1 MVALSLFRIT
11 ESRCS
16 VKRVSRNFQRRRL
29 TLTASLFAVLL
40 VASSLPANA
49 HQPVNLSATDSKV
62 SASPILVDGTIS
74 FAIYASMTTTSPSRT
89 FRLFLAESENLDIQY
104 LILNQ
109 KPENSLTTSQ
119 LPVISYLSPSGKS
132 LTLKINERTPF
143 YEPFSKKKYLYLS
156 RISTIGEAGI
166 YTITIRAKRSSSVVI
181 AVGSREIS
189 GDILKTGKLQ
199 GQCPSSNSPG
209 AEITK
214 VSADQ
219 LISMS
224 ERAAQACAAS
234 LKWGFRVVSRD
245 GEEFPVTLDYRMDRV
260 NVTIV
265 SDKVTEVSV
274 G

>member
-62 SASPILVDGTIS
+62 STSPILVDGTIS

-132 LTLKINERTPF
+132 LTLKIDRKSTRLNSSHVSE
-143 YEPFSKKKYLYLS
+143 S
-156 RISTIGEAGI
+156 RM
-166 YTITIRAKRSSSVVI
+166 
-181 AVGSREIS
+181 
-189 GDILKTGKLQ
+189 
-199 GQCPSSNSPG
+199 PSS
-209 AEITK
+209 A
-214 VSADQ
+214 
-219 LISMS
+219 
-224 ERAAQACAAS
+224 
-234 LKWGFRVVSRD
+234 
-245 GEEFPVTLDYRMDRV
+245 
-260 NVTIV
+260 
-265 SDKVTEVSV
+265 
-274 G
+274 